1 MLGKIGLRM
10 WIKVQ
15 KLKFLSRFLQKKIG
29 NSEKSHI
36 GRKRRGGKNKFLF
49 ITYGNGPSFKF
60 KNKYIS
66 KLINSY
72 EIKKEY
78 IVPEL

>member
-1 MLGKIGLRM
+1 MDKSSEVEVPVTIPSE
-10 WIKVQ
+10 KN
-15 KLKFLSRFLQKKIG
+15 LKFWEKPYWKK
-29 NSEKSHI
+29 K
-36 GRKRRGGKNKFLF
+36 KRGKNKFLF

-60 KNKYIS
+60 KNKYMS